1 MHVTVVCLCTV
12 GVVCMSKC
20 VCVFG
25 LTSTSWRCLVASSP
39 KSSSTVRRESLMAA
53 VCFKCKKGII
63 WTSSWVIFVSI
74 VINND
79 KDESLVDFRGAL
91 PSPGIDEHPGGYN
104 SDADHLIHRHAP
116 TMPVCLTGHAPLLLQ
131 PTVEKGGGR
140 QGGGW
145 WSPRLHLIIR
155 PIYTWQQTV
164 WQTEYRTAATRTVL
178 TENATRLRFI
188 I

>member
-1 MHVTVVCLCTV
+1 MHVTVECLCTV
-12 GVVCMSKC
+12 GVVCMSKG

-25 LTSTSWRCLVASSP
+25 LTSTSWRCLAASSS
-39 KSSSTVRRESLMAA
+39 KSSSTVLRESLMAA

-79 KDESLVDFRGAL
+79 KDDSLVDFRGAR
-91 PSPGIDEHPGGYN
+91 PSLGIDEHPGGYN
-104 SDADHLIHRHAP
+104 SDSDHLIPRHAP
-116 TMPVCLTGHAPLLLQ
+116 TMPACLIGHAPLCCSL
-131 PTVEKGGGR
+131 EKGGSWHC
-140 QGGGW
+140 GGW
-145 WSPRLHLIIR
+145 WSPRLRLIIR

-164 WQTEYRTAATRTVL
+164 WQTEYRTAATKTVL
-178 TENATRLRFI
+178 TEDATRLRFI